1 MLPAMSIDPV
11 IKGGRGRTASTLEL
25 FFDLVYVYAIT
36 QVVGLLHGGG
46 TVGHLAEG
54 ALIIWL
60 LWWTW
65 SIYTWTTN
73 WSGTD
78 VTATRLFLLTTMG
91 VTLLMALTI
100 PTAFGEGSQ
109 WFGITY
115 FIVRLMVTA
124 LYWFSSADYPAQRE
138 AFLTFAPTSMLSAAL
153 VLVGGFLDTPW
164 LTVLWVG
171 AAVLDVLAA
180 TFAGRAT
187 WAIDA
192 PHFAERNGLFIIVAL
207 GETVVGIGLSAA
219 GVERDAV
226 HIIAIVV
233 GFAIACSLWW
243 AYFHRAAVVIE
254 RAMVSAVG
262 KEPGWIAR
270 DAYSLLHYPL
280 VIGIIFYA
288 VAAEEIVTHPDEPL
302 EQFGRLALSLGVSL
316 ALLAI
321 AASVYRV
328 SRRVPTVR
336 MGTAVLIMGIG
347 AVAGSWDAIVFA
359 AAIAAAVVASL
370 TWTQL
375 HPWQHDD
382 IERLESHADAAE
394 DP

>member
-36 QVVGLLHGGG
+36 QVVGLLHGGDSLEL
-46 TVGHLAEG
+46 LAEG

-73 WSGTD
+73 WSGTHGT
-78 VTATRLFLLTTMG
+78 VTRLFLLATMG

-109 WFGITY
+109 WFGVTY
-115 FIVRLMVTA
+115 FVVRLMAAA
-124 LYWFSSADYPAQRE
+124 LYWFSSADHRAQRE
-138 AFLTFAPTSMLSAAL
+138 AFMTFAPTSMLAATL

-164 LTVLWVG
+164 VTVLWVG
-171 AAVLDVLAA
+171 AALVDVMAA

-207 GETVVGIGLSAA
+207 GETIVGIGLSAA

-226 HIIAIVV
+226 HVAAIVV

-243 AYFHRAAVVIE
+243 AYFHRAAGVVE
-254 RAMVSAVG
+254 HAMVAGVG
-262 KEPGWIAR
+262 REPGRIAR

-280 VIGIIFYA
+280 VVGIIFYA
-288 VAAEEIVTHPDEPL
+288 VAAEEIVAHPSEPL
-302 EQFGRLALSLGVSL
+302 EQFGRFALSLGVSL

-328 SRRVPTVR
+328 SKRIPTVR
-336 MGTAVLIMGIG
+336 MGSAVIIMGIG
-347 AVAGSWDAIVFA
+347 AIAGSWDAIVFA
-359 AAIAAAVVASL
+359 SAIAVVVVASL

-375 HPWQHDD
+375 NPWKYDT
-382 IERLESHADAAE
+382 AE
-394 DP
+394 HLDSAP